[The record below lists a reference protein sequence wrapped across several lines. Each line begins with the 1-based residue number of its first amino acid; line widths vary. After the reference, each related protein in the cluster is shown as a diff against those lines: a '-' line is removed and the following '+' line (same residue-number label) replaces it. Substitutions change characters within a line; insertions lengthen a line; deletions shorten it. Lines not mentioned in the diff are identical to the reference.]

1 MPIKISP
8 FCVIF
13 DLRFSICLGISIRD
27 YSGPIMAALFQRITC
42 MMPGISQP
50 LNDLEFAD
58 LIRAAQ
64 AGDHVAFDRL
74 MMLYQLPV
82 WKIAC
87 HTLGRPED
95 ADDAVQEVFLRVY
108 KYLNSYDLSKNFP
121 PWLYGITDRV
131 CKDFFKKK
139 AHARVYGGELPGEAI
154 RISPRQQDDLIA
166 GEKLRILAE
175 GLRCLPARQRQALI
189 LRDIEGLTSPEAA
202 EILGTDPATV
212 RQQAAKALL
221 KLTEFAKK
229 YATRSSV
236 KVQR

>member
-1 MPIKISP
+1 
-8 FCVIF
+8 
-13 DLRFSICLGISIRD
+13 
-27 YSGPIMAALFQRITC
+27 MAALFQTITC
-42 MMPGISQP
+42 TMPGISQP

-108 KYLNSYDLSKNFP
+108 KYLKSYDLSKRFP

-131 CKDFFKKK
+131 CKDLFKKK
-139 AHARVYGGELPGEAI
+139 AQARVYDGELLEEAV
-154 RISPRQQDDLIA
+154 RISARQQDDLIA
-166 GEKLRILAE
+166 GERRRILAE
-175 GLRCLPARQRQALI
+175 GLHRLPSRQRQALI

-221 KLTEFAKK
+221 KLTDFAKK
-229 YATRSSV
+229 YAQRSNV